1 MKRGTS
7 KVLLGVIL
15 SLSVLLWGNF
25 SGAVVPWWQFAF
37 PEEENKPLET
47 TPEKIVT
54 DKDSYDRKDVSII
67 GFISNLKFKTFT
79 GGYDYTTFVLVGES
93 GGRINVFIW
102 GRSDLRL
109 GLKVRATGLY
119 RKMMRAGN
127 LSFRNVIEAK
137 DVTKL

>member
-25 SGAVVPWWQFAF
+25 SGAYVPWYFF
-37 PEEENKPLET
+37 IPDEPSKPVET
-47 TPEKIVT
+47 PAEKILV
-54 DKDSYDRKDVSII
+54 DKDSYDRKEVSVT
-67 GFISNLKFKTFT
+67 GFISNLKFRTFT
-79 GGYDYTTFVLVGES
+79 GGYNYTTFVLLGES

-102 GRSDLRL
+102 ERSKLQL
-109 GLKVRATGLY
+109 GQKVRATGLY

-127 LSFRNVIEAK
+127 LTFRNVIEAK